1 MTTQTQTTQQD
12 RKRHP
17 DRHTYPDKDAH
28 IRVSHILH
36 HKRQQMLCQI
46 LNTTQ
51 HQLTGSSLQRFLL
64 LHINN
69 NHNNKAQNGFG
80 RSHIWDMLIPVSNVE
95 FCSRQVAA
103 NECKIVSHTQL
114 KVRNCAFE
122 VQMHGT
128 VCQTMP
134 KKLSTFKS
142 FHLKTKNTC
151 SRFPT
156 VKQLTSTA
164 EACFNV
170 VRRPC
175 SESHHFS
182 ALNKSSF
189 CYYYISNLFWR
200 PILRTTLMSRHHI
213 MTNNNRMTAQHQYQ
227 ACCQYNCSV
236 NANAAA
242 F

>member
-95 FCSRQVAA
+95 SCSRQVAA
-103 NECKIVSHTQL
+103 VNAKLCHTLNWKLETVLL
-114 KVRNCAFE
+114 KSKCMEQSAKQCPRNCQHLRAS
-122 VQMHGT
+122 T
-128 VCQTMP
+128 SRP
-134 KKLSTFKS
+134 KTPVPGFLQLNNWHLRPKHVST
-142 FHLKTKNTC
+142 LLDALVVN
-151 SRFPT
+151 PT
-156 VKQLTSTA
+156 TFRRST
-164 EACFNV
+164 N
-170 VRRPC
+170 R
-175 SESHHFS
+175 HF
-182 ALNKSSF
+182 A
-189 CYYYISNLFWR
+189 II
-200 PILRTTLMSRHHI
+200 ILVTYFDGQSWE
-213 MTNNNRMTAQHQYQ
+213 QP
-227 ACCQYNCSV
+227 
-236 NANAAA
+236 
-242 F
+242 